1 MGFKKTQE
9 KGDVRRFKTFLEARE
24 VFEDENQPRDERL
37 KALEY
42 IIDHKEIYYT
52 LDMLNKLFP
61 QNNIEDHVFIDT
73 AFISFK
79 EKPKRKE
86 DFDKM
91 FEMLKSDNAYLRN
104 AVINFLQDY
113 GEEAKDFIKELMED
127 EDKDIRIFAINIL
140 GDVKYEDSI
149 DMLRHFIVKEQDI
162 NALMTAVDYLGE
174 IGDESDIP
182 LLEAIKKEKN
192 DPYVTFGVDMAIK
205 RIKGL

>member
-24 VFEDENQPRDERL
+24 VFEDKNQPTDERL

-52 LDMLNKLFP
+52 LDMLSKLFP
-61 QNNIEDHVFIDT
+61 QNNIEDHVFIDA

-104 AVINFLQDY
+104 AVIKFLQDY

-205 RIKGL
+205 RIKGN